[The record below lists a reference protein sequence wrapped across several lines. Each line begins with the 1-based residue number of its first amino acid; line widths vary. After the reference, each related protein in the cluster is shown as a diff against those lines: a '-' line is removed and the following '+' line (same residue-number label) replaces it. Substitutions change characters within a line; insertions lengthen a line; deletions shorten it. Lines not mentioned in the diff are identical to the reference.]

1 MGMIT
6 DVRPV
11 VYDALETVYRDNRML
26 NELVEAA
33 EKAIHIIGFAAVVLE
48 TNTGSNTE
56 GLVKTMSE
64 ARAYLMNAADDYWKK
79 KDEINER
86 ERLRKDDRAA
96 ASEGAGEPVRQV

>member
-11 VYDALETVYRDNRML
+11 VYDALETVYSENQRL

-33 EKAIHIIGFAAVVLE
+33 EKAIRIMRFTAGVLDVSAVNNPEGLLE
-48 TNTGSNTE
+48 TMRDA
-56 GLVKTMSE
+56 K
-64 ARAYLMNAADDYWKK
+64 AYLRNAAFDYLKE

-86 ERLRKDDRAA
+86 ERLRKDVC
-96 ASEGAGEPVRQV
+96 SGGSP